1 MFEYRHNKCVGPH
14 SPAASTFNKIM
25 EMKKTWELVPPR
37 LSLQSGSRIASKTR
51 ISNVK
56 PAHVER
62 YIYTPTP
69 DDPEPI
75 YTQTNPLRA
84 IPY

>member
-1 MFEYRHNKCVGPH
+1 MCWPTLPCGQNLQQNYGNEKDVGVSSSALIP
-14 SPAASTFNKIM
+14 TI
-25 EMKKTWELVPPR
+25 R
-37 LSLQSGSRIASKTR
+37 LSHCPYLR

-69 DDPEPI
+69 DAPEPI